1 MDTTEEHVNKLE
13 DQTDYLTLKEA
24 QQNEW
29 VGSMKQKSR
38 LEWKSQKV
46 LHPSNGSLKERRE
59 RKRTEKKNK
68 SNDRRTFPKT
78 SKDVSLQI

>member
-1 MDTTEEHVNKLE
+1 MDTTEERVNKLE
-13 DQTDYLTLKEA
+13 DQTDYLTLKEV

-46 LHPSNGSLKERRE
+46 LHPSNGSLRREERERRL
-59 RKRTEKKNK
+59 KKNK
-68 SNDRRTFPKT
+68 SNDRRTFPRT
-78 SKDVSLQI
+78 SKDVSFQI